1 MGRLGAG
8 CGISEISQTLTE
20 PAAREQPDASR
31 RHPQLNRAT
40 RQRPRQRAD
49 PLGGICVARSA
60 SFTQEMTHRR
70 RCPAR
75 RPARQ
80 SPHHPPPVHFVLRDV
95 LLSCLVTD
103 EAPR

>member
-40 RQRPRQRAD
+40 R
-49 PLGGICVARSA
+49 
-60 SFTQEMTHRR
+60 
-70 RCPAR
+70 
-75 RPARQ
+75 
-80 SPHHPPPVHFVLRDV
+80 
-95 LLSCLVTD
+95 
-103 EAPR
+103 